1 MKIGLISDT
10 RIPGVAKEVP
20 PQVTRAFDGVD
31 LILHAGGVQV
41 SRVLDWLE
49 QIAPVKAVGRIQGGQ
64 YESNTP
70 FAVQNADDPRVAQE
84 QILQLEG
91 HTIGMVN
98 SLDFDPLNDDVIPGI
113 IAAKRFPEGAVSTMV
128 ESLFGAPVDIV
139 VFGRTLEAM
148 VEEHDG
154 ILFVNPG
161 SPTIP
166 RNIMKL
172 GQVAILDLTLES
184 REARIIDL
192 TTLD

>member
-20 PQVTRAFDGVD
+20 AQVTRAFEGVD

-41 SRVLDWLE
+41 AWVLDWLE

-84 QILQLEG
+84 PVLQGEG

-98 SLDFDPLNDDVIPGI
+98 SLDFDFLNDDVIPGI
-113 IAAKRFPEGAVSTMV
+113 IAAKKFSEGAVAKMV
-128 ESLFGAPVDIV
+128 ESLFKAPVDIV
-139 VFGRTLEAM
+139 IFGRTLEAM
-148 VEEHDG
+148 IEEHDG
-154 ILFVNPG
+154 ILLINPG

-172 GQVAILDLTLES
+172 GQVAILELTPES

>member
-10 RIPGVAKEVP
+10 RIPGGAKEVP
-20 PQVTRAFDGVD
+20 LEVIRAFEGVD
-31 LILHAGGVQV
+31 LILHAGGIHAPE
-41 SRVLDWLE
+41 VLDWLE
-49 QIAPVKAVGRIQGGQ
+49 RIAPVKAVGRIQGRQ
-64 YESNTP
+64 FETSTP
-70 FAVQNADDPRVAQE
+70 FSLETADTRVAE
-84 QILQLEG
+84 QQVLQMEG

-98 SLDFDPLNDDVIPGI
+98 SLDLHHLNDDVFPGF
-113 IAAKRFPEGAVSTMV
+113 IAARHFPEGDVSSQV
-128 ESLFGAPVDIV
+128 ESVFGTPVGIV

-166 RNIMKL
+166 RNLMKL
-172 GQVAILDLTLES
+172 GQVAILDLTSES

-192 TTLD
+192 AALG

>member
-20 PQVTRAFDGVD
+20 AQVTRAFEGVD

-41 SRVLDWLE
+41 AWVLDWLE

-84 QILQLEG
+84 QVLQVEG
-91 HTIGMVN
+91 HTIGRVN
-98 SLDFDPLNDDVIPGI
+98 SLDFDFLNDDVIPGI
-113 IAAKRFPEGAVSTMV
+113 IAAKKFSEGAVAKMV
-128 ESLFGAPVDIV
+128 ESLFKAPVDIV
-139 VFGRTLEAM
+139 IFGRTLEAM
-148 VEEHDG
+148 IEEHDG
-154 ILFVNPG
+154 ILLINPG

-172 GQVAILDLTLES
+172 GQVAILELTPES